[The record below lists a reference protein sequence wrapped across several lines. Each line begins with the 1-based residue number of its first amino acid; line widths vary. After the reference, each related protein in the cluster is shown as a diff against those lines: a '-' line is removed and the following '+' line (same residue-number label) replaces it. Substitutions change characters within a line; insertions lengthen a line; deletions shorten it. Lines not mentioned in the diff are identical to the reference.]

1 MNANSG
7 SRKLSQEVVSAI
19 RDKLKDAANL
29 GKLGM
34 LSAQSK
40 VPEWMLADWV
50 SNPLNIPGYDTLLD
64 IARVVCDETVVL
76 TADSTLKSD
85 KYQEQA
91 FEFAVYPEKGTCSN
105 AALSYT
111 ALGLNG
117 EAGEVAEKV
126 KKYIRDGGALPRD
139 ALVKELGDVLWYVAA
154 MASELNIP
162 LVEIAEQNL
171 GKLQSRKQRGKLQ
184 GSGDER

>member
-1 MNANSG
+1 MKKAKDISP
-7 SRKLSQEVVSAI
+7 EVIAAI
-19 RDKLKDAANL
+19 RDKLRAEADL
-29 GKLGM
+29 GRLGM
-34 LSAQSK
+34 RAAQSG
-40 VPEWMLADWV
+40 VPEWMLKDWV
-50 SNPLNIPGYDTLLD
+50 DNPLNIPGYDTLMD
-64 IARVVCDETVVL
+64 IARVVCDETVIL
-76 TADSTLKSD
+76 ATDEALKSD

-162 LVEIAEQNL
+162 LVEIAQKNL
-171 GKLQSRKQRGKLQ
+171 EKLSSRKARDKLH